1 VSYQDFLIQVA
12 AALALFAM
20 GTLLFAICLGVLFPG
35 FMTTGDSLIAG
46 IACGV
51 LLNIAAFG
59 VRNP

>member
-1 VSYQDFLIQVA
+1 MAYRDFLIQAV

-20 GTLLFAICLGVLFPG
+20 GTLLFAVCVGLLLPG
-35 FMTTGDSLIAG
+35 LLSTGDSLIAG
-46 IACGV
+46 IGFGV